1 MTQFSDTLTNSG
13 LIQKCEFNLFGDNG
27 YGQISGD
34 TDRLQAFTGLFNE
47 ALNSYTN
54 IVMKIDG
61 NWQIDDS
68 TYTDYSIA
76 TTNLSSGQSDYP
88 FTANFLQILSIEV
101 QLSNGT
107 WIPLTEVDETEYPQN
122 HQSMT
127 QVFSV
132 SGTPTSF
139 NRTANSVF
147 ILPTPNFSV
156 TSGLRVKYQRP
167 MNYYIYGDTSR
178 QAGFSPTH
186 HEYISDYAC
195 DKYASMRTMSNAK
208 TFADRVM
215 KWEQITIP
223 ALYSKREKDTK
234 GKLETNYQDNK

>member
-1 MTQFSDTLTNSG
+1 MTQFSDTLTNTG
-13 LIQKCEFNLFGDNG
+13 LIQKCEFNLFGDSG
-27 YGQISGD
+27 YTQISGD

-47 ALNSYTN
+47 ALNSYQN
-54 IVMKIDG
+54 IVMKLDG

-76 TTNLSSGQSDYP
+76 TTNLTSGQADYP
-88 FTANFLQILSIEV
+88 FTANFIQILSIEI

-107 WIPLTEVDETEYPQN
+107 WIPLTEVDETEYPQSN
-122 HQSMT
+122 QSMT
-127 QVFSV
+127 QQFST

-139 NRTANSVF
+139 NRTANSLF
-147 ILPTPNFSV
+147 LLPTPNFTV
-156 TSGLRVKYQRP
+156 SGGIKVKYQRP
-167 MNYYIYGDTSR
+167 MNYYVYRDTSK

-208 TFADRVM
+208 TFAERVA
-215 KWEQITIP
+215 KWEQVTIP
-223 ALYSKREKDTK
+223 ALYGHREKDVVK
-234 GKLETNYQDNK
+234 KMKPIYQNNR